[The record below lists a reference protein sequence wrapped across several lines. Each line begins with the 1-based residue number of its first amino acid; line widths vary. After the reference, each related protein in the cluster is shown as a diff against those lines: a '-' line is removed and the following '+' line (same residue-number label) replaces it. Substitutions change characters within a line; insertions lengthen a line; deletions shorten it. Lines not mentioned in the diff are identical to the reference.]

1 MKIKR
6 GRLQQIIREEL
17 TRVLSEEAG
26 DGELTRDEAD
36 TLKALAGDAIAD
48 AQQDGAGNDGMI
60 DVVQLSTPPDDYDT
74 GEILRAPA
82 SVVADFMGISS
93 DDPKLAG
100 PEPSVELDPARFE
113 DLRKIMEPK
122 RRSPEDLHAELKFN
136 ARGAQSEMGS
146 DDLRDG
152 AQAILD
158 GSFSAEEQ
166 RSLADYLFE
175 PGADDPIET
184 LINHTTILMQEP
196 EE

>member
-17 TRVLSEEAG
+17 TRVLSEADSDG
-26 DGELTRDEAD
+26 DGSLDADELRGLAD
-36 TLKALAGDAIAD
+36 KLD
-48 AQQDGAGNDGMI
+48 DGMI
-60 DVVQLSTPPDDYDT
+60 DVVRRDT
-74 GEILRAPA
+74 GEVLRAPA

-122 RRSPEDLHAELKFN
+122 RRSPEDLYAELQFN

-166 RSLADYLFE
+166 RSLINHLFE
-175 PGADDPIET
+175 PGADEET

-196 EE
+196 EG

>member
-17 TRVLSEEAG
+17 TRVLSEADSDG
-26 DGELTRDEAD
+26 DGSLDADELRGLAD
-36 TLKALAGDAIAD
+36 KLEG
-48 AQQDGAGNDGMI
+48 GMI
-60 DVVQLSTPPDDYDT
+60 DVVRRDT
-74 GEILRAPA
+74 GEVLRAPA

-93 DDPKLAG
+93 DDPQLVG
-100 PEPSVELDPARFE
+100 DDPGVEIDADEFV
-113 DLRKIMEPK
+113 DLQVRMEPK
-122 RRSPEDLHAELKFN
+122 RRSPEDLYAELQFN

-152 AQAILD
+152 AKAILD

-196 EE
+196 VG

>member
-17 TRVLSEEAG
+17 TRVLSEADSDG
-26 DGELTRDEAD
+26 DGSLDADELRGLAD
-36 TLKALAGDAIAD
+36 KLD
-48 AQQDGAGNDGMI
+48 DGMI
-60 DVVQLSTPPDDYDT
+60 DVVRRDT
-74 GEILRAPA
+74 GEVLRAPA

-93 DDPKLAG
+93 DDPRLVGDDPGVQLDAGEFEKLQV
-100 PEPSVELDPARFE
+100 S
-113 DLRKIMEPK
+113 MEPK
-122 RRSPEDLHAELKFN
+122 RRSPEDLYAELQFN
-136 ARGAQSEMGS
+136 ARVAQSEMGS

-166 RSLADYLFE
+166 RSLINHLFE
-175 PGADDPIET
+175 PGADEET

-196 EE
+196 EG

>member
-17 TRVLSEEAG
+17 TRVLSEADSDG
-26 DGELTRDEAD
+26 DGSLDADELRGLAD
-36 TLKALAGDAIAD
+36 KLD
-48 AQQDGAGNDGMI
+48 DGMI
-60 DVVQLSTPPDDYDT
+60 DVVQLSTPRDDYDT

>member
-60 DVVQLSTPPDDYDT
+60 DVVRRDT
-74 GEILRAPA
+74 GEVLRAPA
-82 SVVADFMGISS
+82 SVVADLKGVLS
-93 DDPKLAG
+93 DDPRRAG
-100 PEPSVELDPARFE
+100 FVKTLLPGVELDVDEFE
-113 DLRKIMEPK
+113 KLQVSMEPK

-166 RSLADYLFE
+166 RSLINYLFE
-175 PGADDPIET
+175 PGADEET

>member
-60 DVVQLSTPPDDYDT
+60 DVVSRDT
-74 GEILRAPA
+74 GEVLRAPA

-93 DDPKLAG
+93 DDPQLVG
-100 PEPSVELDPARFE
+100 DDPGVEIDADEFV
-113 DLRKIMEPK
+113 DLQVRMEPK
-122 RRSPEDLHAELKFN
+122 RRSPEDLYAELQFN

-146 DDLRDG
+146 MDLRDG

-166 RSLADYLFE
+166 RSLINYLFE
-175 PGADDPIET
+175 PGADEET

-196 EE
+196 VG

>member
-17 TRVLSEEAG
+17 TRVLSEADSDG
-26 DGELTRDEAD
+26 DGSLDADELRGLAD
-36 TLKALAGDAIAD
+36 KLD
-48 AQQDGAGNDGMI
+48 DGMI
-60 DVVQLSTPPDDYDT
+60 DVVRRDT
-74 GEILRAPA
+74 GEVLRAPA
-82 SVVADFMGISS
+82 SVVANFMGISI
-93 DDPKLAG
+93 DDPQLVG
-100 PEPSVELDPARFE
+100 DDPGVELDADEFD
-113 DLRKIMEPK
+113 DLQVRMEPK
-122 RRSPEDLHAELKFN
+122 RRSPEDLYAELQFN

-196 EE
+196 EG

>member
-17 TRVLSEEAG
+17 TRVLSEADSDG
-26 DGELTRDEAD
+26 DGSLDADELRGLAD
-36 TLKALAGDAIAD
+36 KLD
-48 AQQDGAGNDGMI
+48 DGMI
-60 DVVQLSTPPDDYDT
+60 DVVRRDT
-74 GEILRAPA
+74 GEVLRAPA

-93 DDPKLAG
+93 DDPRLVGDDPGVQLDAKEFEKLQ
-100 PEPSVELDPARFE
+100 VR
-113 DLRKIMEPK
+113 MEPK
-122 RRSPEDLHAELKFN
+122 RRSPKDLHAELKFN
-136 ARGAQSEMGS
+136 ATGAQSEMGS
-146 DDLRDG
+146 MDLRDG
-152 AQAILD
+152 AKAILD

>member
-17 TRVLSEEAG
+17 TRVLSEADSDG
-26 DGELTRDEAD
+26 DGSLDADELRGLAD
-36 TLKALAGDAIAD
+36 KLEG
-48 AQQDGAGNDGMI
+48 GMI
-60 DVVQLSTPPDDYDT
+60 DVVRRDT
-74 GEILRAPA
+74 GEVLRAPA

-93 DDPKLAG
+93 DDPQLVG
-100 PEPSVELDPARFE
+100 DDPGVEIDADEFV
-113 DLRKIMEPK
+113 DLQVRMEPK
-122 RRSPEDLHAELKFN
+122 RRSPEDLYAELQFN

-146 DDLRDG
+146 MDLRDG
-152 AQAILD
+152 AKAILD

-196 EE
+196 VG

>member
-17 TRVLSEEAG
+17 TRVLSEADSDG
-26 DGELTRDEAD
+26 DGSLDADELRG
-36 TLKALAGDAIAD
+36 LANKLD
-48 AQQDGAGNDGMI
+48 DGMI
-60 DVVQLSTPPDDYDT
+60 DVVRRDT
-74 GEILRAPA
+74 GEVLRAPA

-93 DDPKLAG
+93 DDPRLVGDDPGVQLDAGEFEKLQV
-100 PEPSVELDPARFE
+100 S
-113 DLRKIMEPK
+113 MEPK
-122 RRSPEDLHAELKFN
+122 RRSPKDLHAELKFN

>member
-17 TRVLSEEAG
+17 TRVLTEADSDG
-26 DGELTRDEAD
+26 DGKLSSAELRDLAD
-36 TLKALAGDAIAD
+36 KLDVG
-48 AQQDGAGNDGMI
+48 GV
-60 DVVQLSTPPDDYDT
+60 DVVSRAT
-74 GEILRAPA
+74 GEVLRAPA

-93 DDPKLAG
+93 DDRRLAG
-100 PEPSVELDPARFE
+100 DDPDVQLDADEFE
-113 DLRKIMEPK
+113 DLRDRMEPKRPK
-122 RRSPEDLHAELKFN
+122 RRSPEELYAELQFN

-146 DDLRDG
+146 MDLRDG

-166 RSLADYLFE
+166 RSLINHLFE
-175 PGADDPIET
+175 PGADEET

-196 EE
+196 EPEE

>member
-60 DVVQLSTPPDDYDT
+60 DVVSRDT
-74 GEILRAPA
+74 GEVLRAPA
-82 SVVADFMGISS
+82 SVVADFKGISS
-93 DDPKLAG
+93 DDPRRADFVKTLLPG
-100 PEPSVELDPARFE
+100 VELDANEFK
-113 DLRKIMEPK
+113 DLQVRMEPK
-122 RRSPEDLHAELKFN
+122 RRSPKELEAELQFN
-136 ARGAQSEMGS
+136 AKGAQSEMGS
-146 DDLRDG
+146 MDLRDG

>member
-17 TRVLSEEAG
+17 TRVLSEADSDG
-26 DGELTRDEAD
+26 DGSLDADELRGLAD
-36 TLKALAGDAIAD
+36 KLEG
-48 AQQDGAGNDGMI
+48 GMV
-60 DVVQLSTPPDDYDT
+60 DVVSRDT
-74 GEILRAPA
+74 GEVLRAPA
-82 SVVADFMGISS
+82 SVVADFMRISS
-93 DDPKLAG
+93 DDPRLAG
-100 PEPSVELDPARFE
+100 DDPGVELDADEFD
-113 DLRKIMEPK
+113 DLQVRMEPK
-122 RRSPEDLHAELKFN
+122 RRSPEDLYAELQFN

-166 RSLADYLFE
+166 RSLINHLFE
-175 PGADDPIET
+175 PGADEET

-196 EE
+196 EG

>member
-17 TRVLSEEAG
+17 TRVLSEADIDG
-26 DGELTRDEAD
+26 DGELSADELRGLAD
-36 TLKALAGDAIAD
+36 KLD
-48 AQQDGAGNDGMI
+48 DGMI
-60 DVVQLSTPPDDYDT
+60 DVVSRDT
-74 GEILRAPA
+74 GEVLRAPA
-82 SVVADFMGISS
+82 SVVADFMRISS
-93 DDPKLAG
+93 DDPRLAG
-100 PEPSVELDPARFE
+100 DDPGVELDADEFD
-113 DLRKIMEPK
+113 DLQVRMEPK
-122 RRSPEDLHAELKFN
+122 RRSPEDLYAELQFN

-166 RSLADYLFE
+166 RSLINHLFE
-175 PGADDPIET
+175 PGADEET

-196 EE
+196 EG

>member
-60 DVVQLSTPPDDYDT
+60 DVVRRDT
-74 GEILRAPA
+74 GEVLRAPA
-82 SVVADFMGISS
+82 SVVADLKGVLS
-93 DDPKLAG
+93 DDPRRAG
-100 PEPSVELDPARFE
+100 FVKTLLPGVELDVDEFE
-113 DLRKIMEPK
+113 KLQVSMEPK
-122 RRSPEDLHAELKFN
+122 RRTPEDLYAELQFN

-166 RSLADYLFE
+166 RSLINYLFE
-175 PGADDPIET
+175 PGADEET